1 MAVEDDNDV
10 FDAADS
16 SSLCFVD
23 EFSSNDSED
32 SLFKQREHKIVLN
45 LM

>member
-23 EFSSNDSED
+23 EFASNNSED